1 VSKTSRK
8 KAKGQSSALATLEV
22 SAVKELRKIMS
33 DVDSPDAIRMYEAA
47 RELSIHP
54 ANKCLLPKAMDLLAH
69 DIKNIQHA
77 AFTMAAKNVFGPY
90 MKRFFSAL
98 KTLNPAEREQVL
110 QSLQE
115 RFSQMGGPTSSVEQ
129 KKWVTEFESLGKE
142 HQPTVFSLMRWLG
155 TPGARWIAG
164 QIREHTS
171 TISLG
176 AVPVLNGFPDKT
188 KKNLIRLLCQHASKK
203 KRQMLPEI
211 CGIVD
216 SATVSQLALFLKG
229 STWQERVHIAEA
241 VARVGI
247 KKTTQLV
254 MELVGDPDWQVKQ
267 ALVENLNI
275 ADSTFASL
283 VKILGYLVI
292 ETHSRV
298 RSQTERT
305 ILRLGLEPCANST
318 LTNQREIIEKKFR
331 SQLLRAA
338 QANRDLDSKWLGVD
352 YEKPDPMSEILKQ
365 VSETQTG
372 RPEGEGT
379 RPEGVSLSDFEKGN
393 QEPVEA
399 PPASGD
405 TAALLAALMGAKK
418 AFQEKTPPP
427 PEPGNILADPTLPA
441 TSRFVLLL
449 QKSSET
455 HGRDVPLNVLL
466 DGAASYS
473 LSDEDFFTAMAEL
486 EKQGIIYR
494 SSKGTVSYVDLDV

>member
-1 VSKTSRK
+1 SRK
-8 KAKGQSSALATLEV
+8 KAKGQSSALAALEV

-90 MKRFFSAL
+90 MKGFFSAL

-155 TPGARWIAG
+155 PPGAKWIAG

-188 KKNLIRLLCQHASKK
+188 KKNFIRLLCQHASKK

-216 SATVSQLALFLKG
+216 SGTVSQLALFLKG

-241 VARVGI
+241 IARVGI

-275 ADSTFASL
+275 TDSTFASL
-283 VKILGYLVI
+283 VKVLGYLVT

-305 ILRLGLEPCANST
+305 ILRLGSEACANST
-318 LTNQREIIEKKFR
+318 IEAQRQVLERKFR

-338 QANRDLDSKWLGVD
+338 KANRDLDTKWLGVD
-352 YEKPDPMSEILKQ
+352 YEKPDPMSEILRQ
-365 VSETQTG
+365 VAET
-372 RPEGEGT
+372 PEQKSKEDVA
-379 RPEGVSLSDFEKGN
+379 RPEGVSLADFEK
-393 QEPVEA
+393 ETEETSSPSESSDEKA
-399 PPASGD
+399 
-405 TAALLAALMGAKK
+405 TLLAALMGAKK
-418 AFQEKTPPP
+418 AAQEETPQASE
-427 PEPGNILADPTLPA
+427 PEDVPLDATLPT
-441 TSRFVLLL
+441 TSRFILLL
-449 QKSSET
+449 QKSTET
-455 HGRDVPLNVLL
+455 HGKDVPLNVLL
-466 DGAASYS
+466 DEASSYS
-473 LSDEDFFTAMAEL
+473 LSDEEFFVALTEL

-494 SSKGTVSYVDLDV
+494 SSRGTVSYVDLDV